1 MNKRALL
8 SLALSLGLVGS
19 AAIYAKPK
27 EVKNVIVMIPDG
39 TSTSVL
45 SISRWYKQAPL
56 AVDKYLSGLVTTHCS
71 DAPIGDSAPT
81 GATYATGVLARTG
94 NIAIHPEATLNDLV
108 KVDPAKTYQPA
119 FTLLEAAK
127 IKGKATGLV
136 FTCQLPHATP
146 ADFASHGV
154 GRGESDRLA
163 KQMVYN
169 GVDVVFGG
177 GWQYLDPKVREDGEN
192 LYSVLQDKG
201 IGLISN
207 KSQFEKIGKNTNRVW
222 GLFAPDALP
231 FEDERIDT
239 VPSIAAMTA
248 KAIDLLS
255 QDKDGFFLMVEGSK
269 VDWAAH
275 ANDTKGVITEFLA
288 FDDAVKVAMDFAEK
302 NGNTVVVVMPDH
314 GNGGISLGNAKT
326 NGSYSKTPYNTI
338 FEPFRKIRVSQA
350 MASAIS
356 KTMKYADYVALLQ
369 DEFGVTLRG
378 DEGLYEPFNDAQKA
392 LALRDAADYSA
403 NMLKYEGKISKA
415 LGKVG
420 SILISV
426 VNRDNYIGWT
436 TSGHEG
442 EDVFLANYSPA
453 EQLRGVVK
461 NSEVNHYLQRV
472 SDIKGLE
479 KKSDEY
485 FVRHDQLF
493 KGYDYQIAG
502 ANAKYPE
509 LTVTNPKNGKT
520 LKVEAFKDFYYLNGK
535 RMPLQKKGDATTTI
549 AGYTEAKDHK
559 AFYLPTYLVEVIK

>member
-8 SLALSLGLVGS
+8 SLALGLGLVGP
-19 AAIYAKPK
+19 AISYAKSK

-56 AVDKYLSGLVTTHCS
+56 AVDKYISGMVTTHCS
-71 DAPIGDSAPT
+71 DTPIGDSAPT

-94 NIAIHPEATLNDLV
+94 NISIFPEATPNDLV
-108 KVDPAKTYQPA
+108 KVDPSKTYQPA

-154 GRGESDRLA
+154 SRRETDRLA

-192 LYSVLQDKG
+192 LYNVLQEKG
-201 IGLISN
+201 IGVIKN
-207 KSQFEKIGKNTNRVW
+207 KSQFEKIEKNTNRVW

-231 FEDERIDT
+231 FEDEKIDT
-239 VPSIAAMTA
+239 VPSIASMTA
-248 KAIDLLS
+248 KAIDMLS
-255 QDKDGFFLMVEGSK
+255 KDKDGFFLMVEGSK

-275 ANDTKGVITEFLA
+275 ANDTKGVITEYLA

-314 GNGGISLGNAKT
+314 GNGGISLGNAKSS
-326 NGSYSKTPYNTI
+326 GSYSKTPHNTI
-338 FEPFRKIRVSQA
+338 FEPFKKIRVSQA
-350 MASAIS
+350 MASVI
-356 KTMKYADYVALLQ
+356 TEEMKYAEYVSLLQ
-369 DEFGVTLRG
+369 EEYGVTLRG
-378 DEGLYEPFNDAQKA
+378 DEGLYEPFLQVQKE
-392 LALRDAADYSA
+392 LALRKAADYSA
-403 NMLKYEGKISKA
+403 NMLKYEGLIGKA
-415 LGKVG
+415 QGKV
-420 SILISV
+420 SSVLISV

-442 EDVFLANYSPA
+442 EDVFLATYSPV
-453 EQLRGVVK
+453 EPLRGIVK
-461 NSEVNHYLQRV
+461 NSEVNHYIQRV

-479 KKSDEY
+479 QKSDAY
-485 FVRHDQLF
+485 FARHDQLF
-493 KGYDYQIAG
+493 KGYEMQIGG
-502 ANAKYPE
+502 ANEKYPE
-509 LTVTNPKNGKT
+509 LTVTNPKNGKVM
-520 LKVEAFKDFYYLNGK
+520 KFEAFKDFYYLNGK
-535 RMPLQKKGDATTTI
+535 RMPLQKKGDAATTI
-549 AGYTEAKDHK
+549 VGFTEAKNHK
-559 AFYLPTYLVEVIK
+559 AFYLPTYLVDVIK